1 MRVFDLNEDS
11 VGFRINSYSKEVVH
25 PTGYYKMKNRNAQD
39 FVSRSAELTLRSLQP
54 AEDLS
59 AAPQ

>member
-25 PTGYYKMKNRNAQD
+25 PTGYEMKNRNAQD